1 MKIVFFGVP
10 DFTLPALRALL
21 KSKHEIAAVVT
32 GTDKERG
39 RGRKISYTPVKEFG
53 IENSIPVLQ
62 PEKLRDEK
70 FIADL
75 KNIGADIFI
84 VVAFKI
90 LPPEVFTIPKHGSFN
105 LHASLLP
112 KYRGAA
118 PIQWAIING
127 EKETGLTTF
136 FLQEKVDTGNV
147 ILQEK
152 MSIGGDEDFGSLHDR
167 MSELGAGMILKTLEL
182 IESGAVQP
190 KKQEDA
196 HATPAPK
203 ITKETCLIDWNKTA
217 FEAHNLVRGLSPAPA
232 AFFMHGDKQIKVYR
246 TKINTERKLN
256 PGEIYETKSEIIVG
270 CGKDSLEL
278 LELQL
283 EGRKRL
289 NAEDFLRGNK
299 LT

>member
-1 MKIVFFGVP
+1 
-10 DFTLPALRALL
+10 
-21 KSKHEIAAVVT
+21 
-32 GTDKERG
+32 
-39 RGRKISYTPVKEFG
+39 
-53 IENSIPVLQ
+53 
-62 PEKLRDEK
+62 RDEK

-152 MSIGGDEDFGSLHDR
+152 MNIGSDEDFGSLHDR
-167 MSELGAGMILKTLEL
+167 MSELGADMILKTLEL

-190 KKQEDA
+190 KKQDDA
-196 HATPAPK
+196 LATPAPK

-256 PGEIYETKSEIIVG
+256 RGEIYETKSEIIVG

-278 LELQL
+278 LELQI